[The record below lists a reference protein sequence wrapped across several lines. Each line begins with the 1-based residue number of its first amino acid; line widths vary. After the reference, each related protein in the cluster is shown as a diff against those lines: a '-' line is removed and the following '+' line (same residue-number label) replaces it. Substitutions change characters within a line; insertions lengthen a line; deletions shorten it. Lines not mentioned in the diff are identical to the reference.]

1 MIGVQEQTKGE
12 NRSFNSELATKSS
25 EQKHLRLEIKN
36 CKDKSKKA
44 NLKEKRNKLQHE
56 ISKKALEIRN
66 KEIDEQVEEIN
77 QAPVGSKMY
86 KAVGALFR
94 GRNENPKVEDESGKL
109 ATEPNEILSLTTEFF
124 KDKFYK
130 ENAKTIK
137 PFENYEAKAL
147 DSPITPEEVMTS
159 FKKLNNN
166 RVTGEDQIP
175 GELLR
180 YGPKKSAEY
189 VAKTLNQV
197 FETHQPLNINH
208 GNMRLLQK
216 PGKKKG
222 PRKNLRPVTLLNTI
236 RKSLSLI
243 TLERIREKV
252 EDYLS
257 CNQSGFRPFRS
268 TADVVWAHR
277 WYAAKAA
284 LCDINIHIT
293 GIDMSSAF
301 DTIKRDLLMDILGR
315 FLEEDELRL
324 IQFLLSDTSISI
336 KINGASRDMPFLSNI
351 GTPQGDGL
359 SPVLFIV
366 YLEAALKEVRDL
378 SDKESHVPTEVA
390 YADDVDFVSMIK
402 FKDTKQVQDVL
413 HKYNLLV
420 NEEKTEYTNI
430 KREKKKEDEK
440 WRKVKKVGSLIGD
453 EEDME
458 RRKALSTAALN
469 KMHTVWIRKD
479 KISQK
484 RKMLLY
490 KTLVKPVLLYN
501 CGTWGVTAATEKK
514 MDAFH
519 RKQLKRVLN
528 IKYPTIISN
537 EKLYEIS
544 KEKPISQ
551 TMRAS
556 RWKLLGHILRRDQDI
571 PASKA
576 MIAYYQDLGRK
587 GFRGRRRMTL
597 PVVLNKDLKHEH
609 ASLETS
615 RDLQELRNLAQDRG
629 EWSALTSRVIEAG
642 EADESDD

>member
-1 MIGVQEQTKGE
+1 M
-12 NRSFNSELATKSS
+12 
-25 EQKHLRLEIKN
+25 
-36 CKDKSKKA
+36 
-44 NLKEKRNKLQHE
+44 
-56 ISKKALEIRN
+56 
-66 KEIDEQVEEIN
+66 
-77 QAPVGSKMY
+77 
-86 KAVGALFR
+86 
-94 GRNENPKVEDESGKL
+94 
-109 ATEPNEILSLTTEFF
+109 FF

-166 RVTGEDQIP
+166 RATGEDQIP

-222 PRKNLRPVTLLNTI
+222 PCKNLRPVTLLNTI

-268 TADVVWAHR
+268 TADVVWTHR

-390 YADDVDFVSMIK
+390 
-402 FKDTKQVQDVL
+402 L
-413 HKYNLLV
+413 
-420 NEEKTEYTNI
+420 
-430 KREKKKEDEK
+430 
-440 WRKVKKVGSLIGD
+440 
-453 EEDME
+453 
-458 RRKALSTAALN
+458 
-469 KMHTVWIRKD
+469 
-479 KISQK
+479 
-484 RKMLLY
+484 
-490 KTLVKPVLLYN
+490 
-501 CGTWGVTAATEKK
+501 C
-514 MDAFH
+514 
-519 RKQLKRVLN
+519 
-528 IKYPTIISN
+528 
-537 EKLYEIS
+537 
-544 KEKPISQ
+544 
-551 TMRAS
+551 
-556 RWKLLGHILRRDQDI
+556 
-571 PASKA
+571 
-576 MIAYYQDLGRK
+576 
-587 GFRGRRRMTL
+587 
-597 PVVLNKDLKHEH
+597 
-609 ASLETS
+609 
-615 RDLQELRNLAQDRG
+615 
-629 EWSALTSRVIEAG
+629 
-642 EADESDD
+642 